1 MLRMTTSVAVGAL
14 LAGLAVPAQAQT
26 DTNQQNRAAAGNQCQ
41 VINQQIEQQMA
52 SNPDMRAQY
61 RGEVMRD
68 LRSLRDAAQ
77 TLAAYGQTEACQ
89 SLADAIH
96 EITQNPQRD
105 DQAMPRSGSGQTAS
119 GNQQQAANQAGT
131 QQQTSQTQRA
141 QGQQQS
147 GQAMRGEPTYERAQ
161 KVTGM
166 QGQLRAEN
174 ILGSDVR
181 GTDDESI
188 GEIDDVVL
196 ASDGQPTYAVV
207 TYGGFLGLGEEA
219 LAVPFKMLRVSQN
232 DDVYYLPL
240 TEADLEEAPRFERGN
255 FEWTEDDQWRA
266 QNDDYFA
273 SFGDQ
278 NRSDAG

>member
-1 MLRMTTSVAVGAL
+1 MLRMTTTVAVGAL
-14 LAGLAVPAQAQT
+14 LAGLAVPAQAQN
-26 DTNQQNRAAAGNQCQ
+26 DANQQSRAAAGNQCQ

-61 RGEVMRD
+61 KGEVMRD

-89 SLADAIH
+89 GLADAIH
-96 EITQNPQRD
+96 AITQNPQRN
-105 DQAMPRSGSGQTAS
+105 QTMR
-119 GNQQQAANQAGT
+119 GNQQQAANQART
-131 QQQTSQTQRA
+131 QQR
-141 QGQQQS
+141 S
-147 GQAMRGEPTYERAQ
+147 GQAMRGLPTYGQAQ
-161 KVTGM
+161 KVTDM

-196 ASDGQPTYAVV
+196 ASDGRPTYAVV

-219 LAVPFKMLRVSQN
+219 SAVPFKMLRVSQN

-255 FEWTEDDQWRA
+255 FEWTENDQWRA
-266 QNDDYFA
+266 QNDGYFE
-273 SFGDQ
+273 SFGDE